1 VSVLVEVECVP
12 PQGGSL
18 FFQPLQRALR
28 GVIDVRQMPE
38 ADAALLR
45 GWPDPVPGQRVG
57 LTADGVGYVADP
69 VHNNA
74 ALKVKIEALG
84 FRLPPAREEFPDTH
98 APTFLYWLK
107 RCVDSGLARV
117 VSGTLPE
124 HIDGKPR
131 KRFLSPEEEDPRDA
145 QVKRLESQNQTL
157 VRLLVSKLTPAE
169 RRAFEEA
176 QAAEAP

>member
-1 VSVLVEVECVP
+1 VQAIEVECVP
-12 PQGGSL
+12 PQGGML
-18 FFQPLQRALR
+18 WFAPLQRGLR
-28 GVIDVRQMPE
+28 GVIDVRTMPE

-57 LTADGVGYVADP
+57 LTAEGVGYVADP
-69 VHNNA
+69 VHNHA
-74 ALKVKIEALG
+74 ALKARIEALG
-84 FRLPPAREEFPDTH
+84 FKLPPAREEFPDTH
-98 APTFLYWLK
+98 APTWLYWLK
-107 RCVDSGLARV
+107 VCVEAGLVRV
-117 VSGTLPE
+117 VSGQLPDRV
-124 HIDGKPR
+124 DGKPR